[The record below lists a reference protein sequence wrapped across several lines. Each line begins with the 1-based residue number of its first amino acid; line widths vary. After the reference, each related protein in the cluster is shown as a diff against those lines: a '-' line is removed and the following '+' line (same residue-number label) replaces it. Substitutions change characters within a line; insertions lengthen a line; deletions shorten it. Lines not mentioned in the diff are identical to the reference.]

1 MDINVCRITI
11 KKMKLF
17 SFKEFF
23 SEAVADSVVF
33 TFGRMNPP
41 TVGHGKLIDKV
52 LSVAKSSGAKAVI
65 YPSKTEDD
73 NKNPLSFKMKVKVL
87 KDVYGNI
94 IDTDRGVK
102 TPFDALDQLNDK
114 KVSNV
119 TFVVGSDRVNEF
131 KKNMSSHIKKNL
143 NNIKD
148 FSVVSAGE
156 RDPDASGVSGM
167 SGSKMRSFVQKNDFG
182 NFKKGLITKSSKL
195 AKTVFTLLKKKIK

>member
-1 MDINVCRITI
+1 
-11 KKMKLF
+11 MKLF

-23 SEAVADSVVF
+23 SEAVKDSVVF

-52 LSVAKSSGAKAVI
+52 LSVAKSSGAKAII

-73 NKNPLSFKMKVKVL
+73 NKNPLPFKMKVKVL
-87 KDVYGNI
+87 KDVYGSI
-94 IDTDRGVK
+94 VDTDRGVK

-114 KVSNV
+114 NVSSV
-119 TFVVGSDRVNEF
+119 TFIVGSDRVKEF
-131 KKNMSSHIKKNL
+131 KKNMRSHIKKNL
-143 NNIKD
+143 SNIKN

-167 SGSKMRSFVQKNDFG
+167 SGSKMRSFVRKNDFG

-195 AKTVFTLLKKKIK
+195 AKTVFTLLQKKNK

>member
-1 MDINVCRITI
+1 MT
-11 KKMKLF
+11 LF

-23 SEAVADSVVF
+23 SEAMGDSVVF

-52 LSVAKSSGAKAVI
+52 LSVAKKSGAKAII

-73 NKNPLSFKMKVKVL
+73 SKNPLSFKMKVQVL

-94 IDTDRGVK
+94 VKTDRTVQN
-102 TPFDALDQLNDK
+102 PFDALDKLDDK
-114 KVSNV
+114 NVSKV
-119 TFVVGSDRVNEF
+119 TFVVGSDRVKEF
-131 KKNMSSHIKKNL
+131 KRNMTSHIKKNL
-143 NNIKD
+143 SNIKN

-167 SGSKMRSFVQKNDFG
+167 SGSKMRSFVQKNDFV

-195 AKTVFTLLKKKIK
+195 AKTVFTLLRKKNK

>member
-1 MDINVCRITI
+1 
-11 KKMKLF
+11 MKLF

-23 SEAVADSVVF
+23 SEAVKDSVVF

-52 LSVAKSSGAKAVI
+52 LSIAKSSGIKPII

-73 NKNPLSFKMKVKVL
+73 NKNPLPFRMKVKVL
-87 KDVYGNI
+87 KDVYGSI
-94 IDTDRGVK
+94 VDTDRGVK

-114 KVSNV
+114 NVSNV
-119 TFVVGSDRVNEF
+119 TFVVGSDRVKEF
-131 KKNMSSHIKKNL
+131 KKNMRSHIKKNL
-143 NNIKD
+143 SNIKN
-148 FSVVSAGE
+148 FSVISAGE

-167 SGSKMRSFVQKNDFG
+167 SGSKMRSFVQKNDFV

-195 AKTVFTLLKKKIK
+195 AKTVFTLLQKKIK

>member
-1 MDINVCRITI
+1 MI
-11 KKMKLF
+11 

-23 SEAVADSVVF
+23 SEALGDSVVF

-52 LSVAKSSGAKAVI
+52 LSVAKSSGAKAII

-73 NKNPLSFKMKVKVL
+73 NKNPLPFKMKVKVL
-87 KDVYGNI
+87 KDVYGSI
-94 IDTDRGVK
+94 VDTDRSVK
-102 TPFDALDQLNDK
+102 NPFDVLDQLDDK
-114 KVSNV
+114 NVSSV
-119 TFVVGSDRVNEF
+119 TFVVGSDRVKEF
-131 KKNMSSHIKKNL
+131 KKNMRSHIKKNL
-143 NNIKD
+143 SNIKN

-182 NFKKGLITKSSKL
+182 SFKKGLITKSSKL
-195 AKTVFTLLKKKIK
+195 AKTVFTLLKKKNT

>member
-1 MDINVCRITI
+1 
-11 KKMKLF
+11 MKLF

-23 SEAVADSVVF
+23 SEAVSDSVVF

-52 LSVAKSSGAKAVI
+52 LSVAKGSGAKAII

-73 NKNPLSFKMKVKVL
+73 SKNPLPFKMKVQVL
-87 KDVYGNI
+87 KDVYGSI
-94 IDTDRGVK
+94 VDTDRTVQN
-102 TPFDALDQLNDK
+102 PFDALDKLDNK
-114 KVSNV
+114 KVSKV
-119 TFVVGSDRVNEF
+119 TFVVGSDRVREF

-143 NNIKD
+143 SNIKN

-167 SGSKMRSFVQKNDFG
+167 SGSKMRSFVQKDKFEK
-182 NFKKGLITKSSKL
+182 FRKGLLSKNSKL
-195 AKTVFTLLKKKIK
+195 AKKVFSLLKKKQS

>member
-1 MDINVCRITI
+1 
-11 KKMKLF
+11 MKLF

-23 SEAVADSVVF
+23 SEAMGDSVVF

-52 LSVAKSSGAKAVI
+52 LSVAKTSGAKAII

-73 NKNPLSFKMKVKVL
+73 NKNPLSFKMKVQVL

-94 IDTDRGVK
+94 VKTDRTVQN
-102 TPFDALDQLNDK
+102 PFDALDKLDDK
-114 KVSNV
+114 NVSKV
-119 TFVVGSDRVNEF
+119 TFVVGSDRVKEF
-131 KKNMSSHIKKNL
+131 KRNMTSHIKKNL
-143 NNIKD
+143 SNIKN

-167 SGSKMRSFVQKNDFG
+167 SGSKMRSFVQKDKFEK
-182 NFKKGLITKSSKL
+182 FRKGLLSKNSKL
-195 AKTVFTLLKKKIK
+195 AKKVFSLLKKKQS

>member
-1 MDINVCRITI
+1 MI
-11 KKMKLF
+11 

-23 SEAVADSVVF
+23 SEAVKDSVVF

-52 LSVAKSSGAKAVI
+52 LSVAKSSGAKAII

-73 NKNPLSFKMKVKVL
+73 NKNPLPFKMKVKVL
-87 KDVYGNI
+87 KDVYGSI
-94 IDTDRGVK
+94 VDTDRGVK

-114 KVSNV
+114 NVSSV
-119 TFVVGSDRVNEF
+119 TFIVGSDRVKEF
-131 KKNMSSHIKKNL
+131 KKNMRSHIKKNL
-143 NNIKD
+143 SNIKN

-182 NFKKGLITKSSKL
+182 SFKKGLITKSSKL
-195 AKTVFTLLKKKIK
+195 AKTVFTLLKKKNK

>member
-1 MDINVCRITI
+1 MI
-11 KKMKLF
+11 

-23 SEAVADSVVF
+23 SEAVKDSVVF

-52 LSVAKSSGAKAVI
+52 LSIAKSSGIKPII

-73 NKNPLSFKMKVKVL
+73 NKNPLPFRMKVKVL
-87 KDVYGNI
+87 KDVYGSI
-94 IDTDRGVK
+94 VDTDRGVK

-114 KVSNV
+114 NVSNV
-119 TFVVGSDRVNEF
+119 TFVVGSDRVKEF
-131 KKNMSSHIKKNL
+131 KKNMRSHIKKNL
-143 NNIKD
+143 SNIKN
-148 FSVVSAGE
+148 FSVISAGE

-167 SGSKMRSFVQKNDFG
+167 SGSKMRSFVQKNDFV

-195 AKTVFTLLKKKIK
+195 AKTVFTLLQKKIK

>member
-1 MDINVCRITI
+1 
-11 KKMKLF
+11 MKLF

-23 SEAVADSVVF
+23 SEDVKDSVVF

-52 LSVAKSSGAKAVI
+52 LSVAKSSGAKAII

-73 NKNPLSFKMKVKVL
+73 NKNPLPFKMKVKVL
-87 KDVYGNI
+87 KDVYGSI
-94 IDTDRGVK
+94 VDTDRGIK

-114 KVSNV
+114 SVSSV
-119 TFVVGSDRVNEF
+119 TFVVGSDRVKEF

-143 NNIKD
+143 SNIKN

-167 SGSKMRSFVQKNDFG
+167 SGSKMRSFVQKNDFV

-195 AKTVFTLLKKKIK
+195 AKTVFTLLKKKNT

>member
-1 MDINVCRITI
+1 
-11 KKMKLF
+11 MKLF

-23 SEAVADSVVF
+23 SEAVKDSVVF

-52 LSVAKSSGAKAVI
+52 LSVAKSSGIKPII

-73 NKNPLSFKMKVKVL
+73 NKNPLPFRMKVKVL
-87 KDVYGNI
+87 KDVYGSI
-94 IDTDRGVK
+94 VDTDRGVK

-114 KVSNV
+114 NVSNV
-119 TFVVGSDRVNEF
+119 TFVVGSDRVKEF
-131 KKNMSSHIKKNL
+131 KKNMRSHIKKNL
-143 NNIKD
+143 SNIKN
-148 FSVVSAGE
+148 FSVISAGE

-167 SGSKMRSFVQKNDFG
+167 SGSKMRSFVQKNDFV

-195 AKTVFTLLKKKIK
+195 AKTVFTLLKKKNK

>member
-1 MDINVCRITI
+1 MEE
-11 KKMKLF
+11 KMI

-23 SEAVADSVVF
+23 SEAVKDSVVF

-52 LSVAKSSGAKAVI
+52 LSVAKSSGAKPII

-73 NKNPLSFKMKVKVL
+73 NKNPLPFKMKVKVL
-87 KDVYGNI
+87 KDVYGSI
-94 IDTDRGVK
+94 VDTDRGVK

-114 KVSNV
+114 NVSSV
-119 TFVVGSDRVNEF
+119 TFIVGSDRVKEF
-131 KKNMSSHIKKNL
+131 KKNMRSHIKKNL
-143 NNIKD
+143 SNIKN

-182 NFKKGLITKSSKL
+182 SFKKGLITKSSKL
-195 AKTVFTLLKKKIK
+195 AKTVFTLLKKKNK

>member
-1 MDINVCRITI
+1 
-11 KKMKLF
+11 MKLF

-23 SEAVADSVVF
+23 SEAVKDSVVF

-52 LSVAKSSGAKAVI
+52 LSVAKSSGAKAII

-73 NKNPLSFKMKVKVL
+73 NKNPLSFKMKVQVL

-94 IDTDRGVK
+94 VNTDRTVQN
-102 TPFDALDQLNDK
+102 PFHALDKLDGKN
-114 KVSNV
+114 VSKV
-119 TFVVGSDRVNEF
+119 TFVVGSDRVKEF

-143 NNIKD
+143 SNIKD

-167 SGSKMRSFVQKNDFG
+167 SGSKMRSFIQKNDFG

-195 AKTVFTLLKKKIK
+195 AKTVFTLLKKKNT

>member
-1 MDINVCRITI
+1 
-11 KKMKLF
+11 MKLF

-23 SEAVADSVVF
+23 SEAVSDSVVF

-52 LSVAKSSGAKAVI
+52 LSVAKSSGAKAII

-73 NKNPLSFKMKVKVL
+73 NKNPLPFKMKVKVL
-87 KDVYGNI
+87 KDVYGSI
-94 IDTDRGVK
+94 VDTDRK
-102 TPFDALDQLNDK
+102 IMSPFHALEKLNDK

-119 TFVVGSDRVNEF
+119 TFVVGSDRVKEF
-131 KKNMSSHIKKNL
+131 KKNMGSHIKKNL
-143 NNIKD
+143 SNIKK

-167 SGSKMRSFVQKNDFG
+167 SGSKMRSFVQKDQFDK
-182 NFKKGLITKSSKL
+182 FRKGLITKSSSL
-195 AKTVFTLLKKKIK
+195 AKKVFTILRKKQS

>member
-1 MDINVCRITI
+1 
-11 KKMKLF
+11 MKLF

-23 SEAVADSVVF
+23 SEAVSDSVVF

-52 LSVAKSSGAKAVI
+52 LSVAKSSGAKAII

-73 NKNPLSFKMKVKVL
+73 NKNPLPFRMKVKVL
-87 KDVYGNI
+87 KDVYGSI
-94 IDTDRGVK
+94 VDTDRTIVS
-102 TPFDALDQLNDK
+102 PFHVLEKLDDK

-119 TFVVGSDRVNEF
+119 TFVVGSDRVKEF
-131 KKNMSSHIKKNL
+131 KKNMGSHIKKNL
-143 NNIKD
+143 TNIKK

-167 SGSKMRSFVQKNDFG
+167 SGSKMRSFVQKDQFDK
-182 NFKKGLITKSSKL
+182 FRKGLITKSSSL
-195 AKTVFTLLKKKIK
+195 AKKVFTILRKKQS

>member
-1 MDINVCRITI
+1 
-11 KKMKLF
+11 MKLF

-23 SEAVADSVVF
+23 SEAMGDSVVF

-52 LSVAKSSGAKAVI
+52 LSVAKSSGAKAII

-73 NKNPLSFKMKVKVL
+73 NKNPLPFKMKVKVL
-87 KDVYGNI
+87 KDVYGSI
-94 IDTDRGVK
+94 VDTDRGVK

-114 KVSNV
+114 NVSSV
-119 TFVVGSDRVNEF
+119 TFIVGSDRVKEF

-143 NNIKD
+143 SNIKN

-182 NFKKGLITKSSKL
+182 SFKKGLITKSSKL
-195 AKTVFTLLKKKIK
+195 AKTVFTLLKKKNK

>member
-1 MDINVCRITI
+1 
-11 KKMKLF
+11 MKLF

-23 SEAVADSVVF
+23 SEAVSDSVVF

-52 LSVAKSSGAKAVI
+52 ISVAKTSGAKTVI

-87 KDVYGNI
+87 KDVYGSI
-94 IDTDRGVK
+94 VDTDRGVK

-114 KVSNV
+114 NVSNV
-119 TFVVGSDRVNEF
+119 TFVVGSDRVREF

-143 NNIKD
+143 SNIKN

-167 SGSKMRSFVQKNDFG
+167 SGSKMRSFVQKDDFV

-195 AKTVFTLLKKKIK
+195 AKTVFTLLKKKNK

>member
-1 MDINVCRITI
+1 
-11 KKMKLF
+11 MKLF
-17 SFKEFF
+17 SFEEFF
-23 SEAVADSVVF
+23 SEAVGDSVVF

-52 LSVAKSSGAKAVI
+52 LSVAKSSGAKAII

-73 NKNPLSFKMKVKVL
+73 NKNPLPFKMKVKVL
-87 KDVYGNI
+87 KDVYGSI
-94 IDTDRGVK
+94 IDTDKKIVS
-102 TPFDALDQLNDK
+102 PFHALEKLDDK

-131 KKNMSSHIKKNL
+131 KKNMGSHIKKNL
-143 NNIKD
+143 SNIKK

-167 SGSKMRSFVQKNDFG
+167 SGSKMRSFVQKDQFDK
-182 NFKKGLITKSSKL
+182 FRKGLITKSSSL
-195 AKTVFTLLKKKIK
+195 AKKVFTILRKKQS

>member
-1 MDINVCRITI
+1 
-11 KKMKLF
+11 MKLF
-17 SFKEFF
+17 SFREFF
-23 SEAVADSVVF
+23 SEAVSDSVVF

-143 NNIKD
+143 SNIKD

-167 SGSKMRSFVQKNDFG
+167 SGSKMRSFVQKDDFG

-195 AKTVFTLLKKKIK
+195 AKTVFTLLKKKNI

>member
-1 MDINVCRITI
+1 
-11 KKMKLF
+11 MKLF

-23 SEAVADSVVF
+23 SEAVGDSVVF

-52 LSVAKSSGAKAVI
+52 LSVAKSSGAKAII

-73 NKNPLSFKMKVKVL
+73 NKNPLPFKMKVKVL
-87 KDVYGNI
+87 KDVYGSI
-94 IDTDRGVK
+94 VDTDRGVK

-114 KVSNV
+114 NVSSV
-119 TFVVGSDRVNEF
+119 TFIVGSDRVKEF
-131 KKNMSSHIKKNL
+131 KKNMRSHIKKNL
-143 NNIKD
+143 SNIKN

-167 SGSKMRSFVQKNDFG
+167 SGSKMRSFVQKNDFV

-195 AKTVFTLLKKKIK
+195 AKTVFTLLKKKNK

>member
-1 MDINVCRITI
+1 
-11 KKMKLF
+11 MKLF

-23 SEAVADSVVF
+23 SEDVKDSVVF

-52 LSVAKSSGAKAVI
+52 LSVAKSSGAKPII

-73 NKNPLSFKMKVKVL
+73 NKNPLPFKMKVKVL
-87 KDVYGNI
+87 KDVYGSI
-94 IDTDRGVK
+94 VDTDRSVK
-102 TPFDALDQLNDK
+102 NPFDVLDQLDDK
-114 KVSNV
+114 NVSNV
-119 TFVVGSDRVNEF
+119 TFVVGSDRVKEF
-131 KKNMSSHIKKNL
+131 KKNMRSHIKKNL
-143 NNIKD
+143 SNIKN
-148 FSVVSAGE
+148 FSVISAGE

-195 AKTVFTLLKKKIK
+195 AKTVFTLLKKKNT

>member
-1 MDINVCRITI
+1 
-11 KKMKLF
+11 MKLF

-23 SEAVADSVVF
+23 SEAVKDSVVF

-52 LSVAKSSGAKAVI
+52 LSVAKSSGAKAII

-73 NKNPLSFKMKVKVL
+73 NKNPLPFKMKVKVL
-87 KDVYGNI
+87 KDVYGSI
-94 IDTDRGVK
+94 VDTDRK
-102 TPFDALDQLNDK
+102 IMSPFHALEKLDDK

-119 TFVVGSDRVNEF
+119 TFVVGSDRVKEF
-131 KKNMSSHIKKNL
+131 KKNMGSHIKKNL
-143 NNIKD
+143 TNIKK

-167 SGSKMRSFVQKNDFG
+167 SGSKMRSFVQKDQFDK
-182 NFKKGLITKSSKL
+182 FRKGLITKSSSL
-195 AKTVFTLLKKKIK
+195 AKKVFTILRKKQS

>member
-1 MDINVCRITI
+1 
-11 KKMKLF
+11 MKLF

-23 SEAVADSVVF
+23 SEAVKDSVVF

-52 LSVAKSSGAKAVI
+52 LSVAKSSGAKPVI

-73 NKNPLSFKMKVKVL
+73 NKNPLPFKMKVKVL
-87 KDVYGNI
+87 KDTYGSI
-94 IDTDRGVK
+94 VDTDRSVK
-102 TPFDALDQLNDK
+102 NPFDVLDQLDDK
-114 KVSNV
+114 NVSNV
-119 TFVVGSDRVNEF
+119 TFVVGSDRVKEF

-143 NNIKD
+143 SNIKD

-182 NFKKGLITKSSKL
+182 SFKKGLITKSSKL
-195 AKTVFTLLKKKIK
+195 AKTVFTLLKKKNT

>member
-1 MDINVCRITI
+1 M
-11 KKMKLF
+11 L

-23 SEAVADSVVF
+23 TEAVGDSVVF

-52 LSVAKSSGAKAVI
+52 LSVAKQRGAKPVI

-73 NKNPLSFKMKVKVL
+73 NKNPLPFKMKVKVL
-87 KDVYGNI
+87 RDVYGRIVN
-94 IDTDRGVK
+94 TDRAVK
-102 TPFDALDQLNDK
+102 NPFDVLDQLDDK

-119 TFVVGSDRVNEF
+119 TFVVGSDRVREF
-131 KKNMSSHIKKNL
+131 TKNMNNHIKRNL
-143 NNIKD
+143 SNIKD

-167 SGSKMRSFVQKNDFG
+167 SGSKMRSFVQQDKFDSFRN
-182 NFKKGLITKSSKL
+182 GLLTRSSKL
-195 AKTVFTLLKKKIK
+195 AKTVFSLLKKKQT